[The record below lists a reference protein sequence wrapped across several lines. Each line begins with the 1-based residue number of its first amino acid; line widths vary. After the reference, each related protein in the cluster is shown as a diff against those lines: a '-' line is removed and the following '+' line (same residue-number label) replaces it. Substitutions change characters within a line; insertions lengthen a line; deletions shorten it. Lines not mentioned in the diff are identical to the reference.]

1 MELNHRREALQA
13 SALPLSYSPIICLGS
28 RARTCD
34 LLLPKQAFYQLNYTQ
49 NYFLSI
55 KYRATNITTVVKTLR
70 VDGWNRTN
78 VYGFAD
84 HRLSRSAT
92 PTFCRSGKARTLA
105 DCFGDSNATITP
117 RFCINY
123 YAKTNNTT

>member
-55 KYRATNITTVVKTLR
+55 KYCAVLV
-70 VDGWNRTN
+70 
-78 VYGFAD
+78 
-84 HRLSRSAT
+84 
-92 PTFCRSGKARTLA
+92 
-105 DCFGDSNATITP
+105 
-117 RFCINY
+117 
-123 YAKTNNTT
+123 

>member
-13 SALPLSYSPIICLGS
+13 SAPPLSYSPIICLGS
-28 RARTCD
+28 RTWTCG
-34 LLLPKQAFYQLNYTQ
+34 LRLPKQAFYQLNYTQ

-84 HRLSRSAT
+84 HHLNRSAT
-92 PTFCRSGKARTLA
+92 PTFCRSGKVRTLT

>member
-13 SALPLSYSPIICLGS
+13 SAPPLSYSPIICLGS

-55 KYRATNITTVVKTLR
+55 KYCATNLTTVAEILR
-70 VDGWNRTN
+70 VGGWNRTN
-78 VYGFAD
+78 
-84 HRLSRSAT
+84 
-92 PTFCRSGKARTLA
+92 
-105 DCFGDSNATITP
+105 I
-117 RFCINY
+117 
-123 YAKTNNTT
+123 

>member
-55 KYRATNITTVVKTLR
+55 KYRAINITTVAEILR
-70 VDGWNRTN
+70 VCGRIRTCEWR
-78 VYGFAD
+78 GCGPL
-84 HRLSRSAT
+84 R
-92 PTFCRSGKARTLA
+92 
-105 DCFGDSNATITP
+105 
-117 RFCINY
+117 
-123 YAKTNNTT
+123 